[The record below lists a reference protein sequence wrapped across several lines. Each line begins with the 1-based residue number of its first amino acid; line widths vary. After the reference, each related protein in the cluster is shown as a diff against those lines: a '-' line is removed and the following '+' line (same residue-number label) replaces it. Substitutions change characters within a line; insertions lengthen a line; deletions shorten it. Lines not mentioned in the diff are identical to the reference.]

1 MVLALDGDGTPWR
14 RRRLW
19 DSSAVVRKAPLGAG
33 STLSVVRE
41 SSLPDGS
48 PVPVYDPAGGANTMA
63 GLCLLSADRP
73 QSVVRDLTA
82 LVDALPDILRVDGA
96 EEALA

>member
-1 MVLALDGDGTPWR
+1 MVR
-14 RRRLW
+14 E
-19 DSSAVVRKAPLGAG
+19 APVGAD

-73 QSVVRDLTA
+73 QTVVSDFSA
-82 LVDALPDILRVDGA
+82 LVEALPDILRADA
-96 EEALA
+96 TEEARA